1 MQRHRTSLATLAVT
15 TAVTVAALVLV
26 SMPALAQSGDQIRQE
41 VLSMAQGSITLYRG
55 AASEAAFAA
64 KPLKDV
70 GSREDLVRAV
80 ASRLTSTSDMVTG
93 LTSSPQT
100 AGAFALG
107 VKDGDPNTI
116 RNMGLA
122 SGFIGVTE
130 ARNMSAKNFAGLLQ
144 KHGGSKNGLN
154 TLLSTMAATNVV
166 VDASGVVNALSRH
179 YPGILTSGFQEMI
192 SASLS
197 REAEYLVFGK
207 NPGFKRIHPIQKADV
222 VDLNASISG
231 PGFKTDLVQKLGKE
245 PRRPDQAT
253 GKQTTRTTT
262 SPHRPATSKTVT
274 AAVKTTTQPRARAV
288 TRPPTRTVAKPK
300 PRGFFRRLL
309 SFRKKQAG
317 SVRR

>member
-1 MQRHRTSLATLAVT
+1 MHRPRPYLATLAAT
-15 TAVTVAALVLV
+15 TAVTVVALALAAT
-26 SMPALAQSGDQIRQE
+26 PALAQSGDQIRQE
-41 VLSMAQGSITLYRG
+41 VLSLVQGSVTLYRG
-55 AASEAAFAA
+55 AASEAAFTAR
-64 KPLKDV
+64 PLKDV

-107 VKDGDPNTI
+107 VKDGDPRTI

-166 VDASGVVNALSRH
+166 VDASGVVNALSPH
-179 YPGILTSGFQEMI
+179 YPGILTHGFQEMI
-192 SASLS
+192 SASLN

-207 NPGFKRIHPIQKADV
+207 NPGFKRVHPIQKSDV
-222 VDLNASISG
+222 VDLNASVSG
-231 PGFKTDLVQKLGKE
+231 PGFKTDLVQKLSKE
-245 PRRPDQAT
+245 QRRPGHTT
-253 GKQTTRTTT
+253 GKQATRT
-262 SPHRPATSKTVT
+262 SMHRPVTSKPVT
-274 AAVKTTTQPRARAV
+274 TAVKTTTQPRTRTV
-288 TRPPTRTVAKPK
+288 TRPAARSRTVKPNR
-300 PRGFFRRLL
+300 PGFFRRLF
-309 SFRKKQAG
+309 SFGKKQTSPA
-317 SVRR
+317 RR